1 MKDFPFL
8 ISAALI
14 YWGYNSDHLVLSMI
28 LSAALESYRYVKFRW
43 DFSRKDFDYISMLST
58 VSAAGYLVYYVNTER
73 SVGVISAILQF
84 MPILLFPLI
93 FFYLYGTSTYINAKR
108 LFLLFVT
115 NRYSIVHPY
124 IRFFRPDFLYFS
136 AVLLGGSI
144 KAGSASFFIVFI
156 LILPVLFKFR
166 SKNHS
171 LFRFILSAA
180 GVLVLSLVLQAGIYN
195 SFYMLRDFLTDL
207 YIERIMK
214 DIDKS
219 MPVGNIG
226 SLKDNFIIQ
235 LRAESY
241 SKNYPVIYLRDRVY
255 NTYFNGRWSETGTSA
270 GTLSN
275 KPISYGSVQLDS
287 MRIYFFS
294 GGKTDDLKM
303 PFGTYDFAGIDINR
317 SALNSLGNVYSNYS
331 QYLIDYKTYSRTDSL
346 INLFGDPEPADL
358 KLVSGDTIA
367 TDLIIDSLDLKELP
381 AKDVF
386 FKLRNYFISRYKY
399 SLDYAAWKESDKIS
413 EFIRTKEGHCE
424 MFATLS
430 CLVFRRLGYPSRYVT
445 GYLLTEYSALEDK
458 FIGRKK
464 DRHAWLYVWDN
475 NGSWMELDTTPP
487 DISGFRQNSIFS
499 RVYNYFSYIY
509 YEAFML
515 KKDNNDM
522 FRNILLYSLIPL
534 GLFLLFR
541 ILKDVKK
548 IRNDEP
554 AEIQN
559 PYKEISELKIIDKK
573 LKDAGHSP
581 VNETLGTWFKR
592 IGKDSLGEKLNLIK
606 NYYYRIRYG
615 NFAPEEKE
623 RSGFENSLE
632 EIDQI
637 KDSKK

>member
-1 MKDFPFL
+1 MKDIPFL
-8 ISAALI
+8 TSAALI
-14 YWGYNSDHLVLSMI
+14 YWGYNSDHLVLSI
-28 LSAALESYRYVKFRW
+28 IFSVILESYRYVKFRL

-58 VSAAGYLVYYVNTER
+58 VSTAGYLIFYINSGREI
-73 SVGVISAILQF
+73 GVISSILQF

-93 FFYLYGTSTYINAKR
+93 FFYLYGTSTYVNAKR

-124 IRFFRPDFLYFS
+124 IKFFRPDFLYFA

-156 LILPVLFKFR
+156 LILPVLYKFR

-171 LFRFILSAA
+171 VFRFILSAA
-180 GVLVLSLVLQAGIYN
+180 GVLILSLLFQTGIYN
-195 SFYMLRDFLTDL
+195 SFFLLRDFLTDL
-207 YIERIMK
+207 YIERVMK

-241 SKNYPVIYLRDRVY
+241 TKHNHVIYLRDRVY

-270 GTLSN
+270 LPSSN
-275 KPISYGSVQLDS
+275 KLINYGSVPLDS
-287 MRIYFFS
+287 LRIYFFS

-303 PFGTYDFAGIDINR
+303 PFGTYDFAGIDINKSR
-317 SALNSLGNVYSNYS
+317 YTSLGNVSSDYS
-331 QYLIDYKTYSRTDSL
+331 QYLIDYKTYSRTDTL
-346 INLFGDPEPADL
+346 IHLFSDPEPADI
-358 KLVSGDTIA
+358 KVISGDTITA
-367 TDLIIDSLDLKELP
+367 DLIIDSLDLKALP

-386 FKLRNYFISRYKY
+386 FKLRNHFISRYKY
-399 SLDYAAWKESDKIS
+399 SLDYADWKEKDKIS

-445 GYLLTEYSALEDK
+445 GYLLTEYSGLEDK

-475 NGSWMELDTTPP
+475 KGSWLELDTTPP
-487 DISGFRQNSIFS
+487 DISNFRQNSIFS
-499 RVYNYFSYIY
+499 RIYDYFSFIY
-509 YEAFML
+509 YEAFLL
-515 KKDNNDM
+515 KKDNNEL
-522 FRNILLYSLIPL
+522 FRKILFYSLIPL

-548 IRNDEP
+548 IRNDNP
-554 AEIQN
+554 AQIRN
-559 PYKEISELKIIDKK
+559 PYKEISELKIIDEK
-573 LKDAGHSP
+573 LKNAGHSP
-581 VNETLGTWFKR
+581 GNETLGVWFDR
-592 IGKDSLGEKLNLIK
+592 IKNGSPNGIFTSVK
-606 NYYYRIRYG
+606 NYYYKIRYG

-623 RSGFENSLE
+623 KYDFENSL
-632 EIDQI
+632 
-637 KDSKK
+637 KKINQD